1 MKDFLKNNKTK
12 MTIIIGVVILAI
24 AICVFALGN
33 KNENK
38 TENSKRQEPQNLT
51 QAVAQ
56 KNNKNETDYKKI
68 ATGAEILNEESMFTE
83 YTFTTNNSLY
93 IFDKDKLDE
102 GIFTYQKVYDIPSNI
117 KVLNIMPNYGA
128 DIMFVDTNDT
138 VYKLYDENVD
148 NKKAGTSY
156 ESFKMAQ
163 YRFEKSYIESYSELY
178 IGKKMSYDFVANEL
192 IVKDNKLYIHD
203 YERPVNI
210 TEIKGNYEGEKI
222 IRIYNEKILKTDKGF
237 YEIYSYY
244 TGNGPDTTTMKIE
257 LLSKYYD
264 EVLTFTYKYVMLKDY
279 TLIPMK
285 DLIPDYGENYYKTPR
300 GEKPDSFVI

>member
-117 KVLNIMPNYGA
+117 KLLNIMPNYGA

-138 VYKLYDENVD
+138 VYKLYDENID

-264 EVLTFTYKYVMLKDY
+264 EVLTFTYKYVILKDY

>member
-1 MKDFLKNNKTK
+1 MKDFFKNNKTK

-38 TENSKRQEPQNLT
+38 TEKSKRQEPQNLT

-83 YTFTTNNSLY
+83 YTFTTNNNLY
-93 IFDKDKLDE
+93 IFDKDKLNE
-102 GIFTYQKVYDIPSNI
+102 GIFTYENVYDIPSNI

-148 NKKAGTSY
+148 NK
-156 ESFKMAQ
+156 
-163 YRFEKSYIESYSELY
+163 
-178 IGKKMSYDFVANEL
+178 
-192 IVKDNKLYIHD
+192 
-203 YERPVNI
+203 NI
-210 TEIKGNYEGEKI
+210 TS
-222 IRIYNEKILKTDKGF
+222 LF
-237 YEIYSYY
+237 
-244 TGNGPDTTTMKIE
+244 
-257 LLSKYYD
+257 LL
-264 EVLTFTYKYVMLKDY
+264 
-279 TLIPMK
+279 
-285 DLIPDYGENYYKTPR
+285 
-300 GEKPDSFVI
+300 

>member
-1 MKDFLKNNKTK
+1 MKDFFKNNKTK
-12 MTIIIGVVILAI
+12 VAIIIGVIILAI

-117 KVLNIMPNYGA
+117 KLLNIMPNYGA

-148 NKKAGTSY
+148 NKKAGTNY

-163 YRFEKSYIESYSELY
+163 YRFEKSYLESYSELY

-264 EVLTFTYKYVMLKDY
+264 EVLTFTYKYVILKDY

>member
-12 MTIIIGVVILAI
+12 VIIIIGIIILAI
-24 AICVFALGN
+24 VICVFAFGN

-38 TENSKRQEPQNLT
+38 TGNSKKQEPQNLT

-68 ATGAEILNEESMFTE
+68 VAGAEILNEETMFTE

-102 GIFTYQKVYDIPSNI
+102 GIFTYEKVYDIPSNI

-148 NKKAGTSY
+148 NKKAGTNY

-163 YRFEKSYIESYSELY
+163 YRFEKSYLESYSELY

-192 IVKDNKLYIHD
+192 IVK
-203 YERPVNI
+203 
-210 TEIKGNYEGEKI
+210 EIKGNYEGEKI

-264 EVLTFTYKYVMLKDY
+264 EVLTFTYKYVILKDY

>member
-12 MTIIIGVVILAI
+12 VTIIIGVVILTI
-24 AICVFALGN
+24 AICVFAFGN
-33 KNENK
+33 KAENK
-38 TENSKRQEPQNLT
+38 TENSKKQEPQNLT

-117 KVLNIMPNYGA
+117 KLLNIMPNYGA

-148 NKKAGTSY
+148 NKKAGTNY

-163 YRFEKSYIESYSELY
+163 YRFEKSYLESYSELY

-264 EVLTFTYKYVMLKDY
+264 EVLTFTYKYVVLKDY

>member
-38 TENSKRQEPQNLT
+38 TEKSKRQEPQNLT

-102 GIFTYQKVYDIPSNI
+102 GIFTYEKVYDIPSNI

-264 EVLTFTYKYVMLKDY
+264 EVLTFTYKYVILKDY

>member
-38 TENSKRQEPQNLT
+38 TENSKKQEPQNLT

-117 KVLNIMPNYGA
+117 KLLNIMPNYGA

-264 EVLTFTYKYVMLKDY
+264 EVLTFTYKYVILKDY

>member
-102 GIFTYQKVYDIPSNI
+102 GIFTYEKVYDIPSNI

-264 EVLTFTYKYVMLKDY
+264 EVLTFTYKYVILKDY

-300 GEKPDSFVI
+300 GEKLDSFVI

>member
-12 MTIIIGVVILAI
+12 MTIIIGVVILTI
-24 AICVFALGN
+24 AICVFAFGN
-33 KNENK
+33 KAENK
-38 TENSKRQEPQNLT
+38 TENSKKQKPQNLT

-56 KNNKNETDYKKI
+56 KKNKNETDYKKI

-102 GIFTYQKVYDIPSNI
+102 GIFTYEKVYDIPSNI

-148 NKKAGTSY
+148 NKKAGTNY

-163 YRFEKSYIESYSELY
+163 YRFEKSYLESYSELY

-192 IVKDNKLYIHD
+192 IVKDNKLYMHD

-264 EVLTFTYKYVMLKDY
+264 EVLTFTYKYVVLKDY

>member
-93 IFDKDKLDE
+93 IFDKDKLNE
-102 GIFTYQKVYDIPSNI
+102 GIFTYEKVYDIPSNI

-192 IVKDNKLYIHD
+192 IVKDNKLYMHD

-244 TGNGPDTTTMKIE
+244 TGNGPNTTTMKIE

-264 EVLTFTYKYVMLKDY
+264 EVLTFTYKYVILKDY

>member
-1 MKDFLKNNKTK
+1 MKDFFKNNKTK
-12 MTIIIGVVILAI
+12 VAIIIGVIII
-24 AICVFALGN
+24 AIVVCTLAFGN
-33 KNENK
+33 KDENK
-38 TENSKRQEPQNLT
+38 TGNSTKQEPQNLT

-83 YTFTTNNSLY
+83 YTFTTNNNLY

-102 GIFTYQKVYDIPSNI
+102 GIFTYEKVYDIPSNI
-117 KVLNIMPNYGA
+117 KLLNIMPNYGA

-148 NKKAGTSY
+148 NKKAGTNY

-163 YRFEKSYIESYSELY
+163 YRFEKSYLESYSELY
-178 IGKKMSYDFVANEL
+178 IGKKMSYDFVSNEL

-264 EVLTFTYKYVMLKDY
+264 EVLTFTYKYVILKDY

-285 DLIPDYGENYYKTPR
+285 DLIPDYSENYYK
-300 GEKPDSFVI
+300 

>member
-51 QAVAQ
+51 QEVAQ
-56 KNNKNETDYKKI
+56 KNNKNETNYKKI

-83 YTFTTNNSLY
+83 YTFTTNNNLY

-102 GIFTYQKVYDIPSNI
+102 GIFTYEKVYDIPSNI
-117 KVLNIMPNYGA
+117 KLLNIMPNYGA

-244 TGNGPDTTTMKIE
+244 TGNGQDTTTMKIE

-264 EVLTFTYKYVMLKDY
+264 EVLTFTYKYVILKDY

>member
-148 NKKAGTSY
+148 NKKAGTNY

-163 YRFEKSYIESYSELY
+163 YRFEKSYLESYSELY

-264 EVLTFTYKYVMLKDY
+264 EVLTFTYKYVILKDY

>member
-12 MTIIIGVVILAI
+12 VTIIIGVVILAI
-24 AICVFALGN
+24 AICVFAFGN
-33 KNENK
+33 KAENK
-38 TENSKRQEPQNLT
+38 TENSKKQEPQNLT

-68 ATGAEILNEESMFTE
+68 ATGAEILNEGSMFTE

-93 IFDKDKLDE
+93 IFDKDKLNE
-102 GIFTYQKVYDIPSNI
+102 GIFTYEKVYDIPSNI

-148 NKKAGTSY
+148 NKKAGTNY

-192 IVKDNKLYIHD
+192 IVNDNKLYMHD

-222 IRIYNEKILKTDKGF
+222 IRIYNEKILKTDKRF

-264 EVLTFTYKYVMLKDY
+264 EVLTFTYKYVILKDY

>member
-1 MKDFLKNNKTK
+1 MKDFFKNNKTK
-12 MTIIIGVVILAI
+12 VAIIIGVIILAI
-24 AICVFALGN
+24 VVCTLAFGN

-51 QAVAQ
+51 QEVAQ
-56 KNNKNETDYKKI
+56 KNNKNETNYKKI

-83 YTFTTNNSLY
+83 YTFTTNNNLY

-102 GIFTYQKVYDIPSNI
+102 GIFTYEKVYDIPSNI
-117 KVLNIMPNYGA
+117 KLLNIMPNYGA

-148 NKKAGTSY
+148 NKKAGTNY

-163 YRFEKSYIESYSELY
+163 YRFEKSYLESYSELY
-178 IGKKMSYDFVANEL
+178 IGKKMSYDFVSNEL

-264 EVLTFTYKYVMLKDY
+264 EVLTFTYKYVILKDY

-300 GEKPDSFVI
+300 GEKPDSFII

>member
-12 MTIIIGVVILAI
+12 VTIIIGVVILAI
-24 AICVFALGN
+24 AICVFAFGN
-33 KNENK
+33 KAENK
-38 TENSKRQEPQNLT
+38 TENSKKQEPQNLT

-102 GIFTYQKVYDIPSNI
+102 GIFTYEKVYDIPSNI
-117 KVLNIMPNYGA
+117 KLLNIMPNYGA

-148 NKKAGTSY
+148 NKKAGTNY

-163 YRFEKSYIESYSELY
+163 YRFEKSYLESYSELY

-264 EVLTFTYKYVMLKDY
+264 EVLTFTYKYVILKDY

>member
-117 KVLNIMPNYGA
+117 KLLNIMPNYGA

-148 NKKAGTSY
+148 NKKAGTNY

-163 YRFEKSYIESYSELY
+163 YRFEKSYLESYSELY

-264 EVLTFTYKYVMLKDY
+264 EVLTFTYKYVILKDY

-285 DLIPDYGENYYKTPR
+285 DLISDYGENYYKTPR

>member
-33 KNENK
+33 KAENK
-38 TENSKRQEPQNLT
+38 TENSKKQEPQNLT

-102 GIFTYQKVYDIPSNI
+102 GIFTYEKVYDIPSNI
-117 KVLNIMPNYGA
+117 KLLNIMPNYGA

-148 NKKAGTSY
+148 NKKAGTNY

-163 YRFEKSYIESYSELY
+163 YRFEKSYLESYSELY

-264 EVLTFTYKYVMLKDY
+264 EVLTFTYKYVILKDY

>member
-12 MTIIIGVVILAI
+12 VTIIIGVVILAI
-24 AICVFALGN
+24 AICVFAFGN
-33 KNENK
+33 KAENK
-38 TENSKRQEPQNLT
+38 TENSKKQEPQNLT

-68 ATGAEILNEESMFTE
+68 ATGAEILNEGSMFTE

-93 IFDKDKLDE
+93 IFDKDKLNE
-102 GIFTYQKVYDIPSNI
+102 GIFTYEKVYDIPSNI

-148 NKKAGTSY
+148 NKKAGTNY

-192 IVKDNKLYIHD
+192 IVNDNKLYMHD

-264 EVLTFTYKYVMLKDY
+264 EVLTFTYKYVILKDY

>member
-1 MKDFLKNNKTK
+1 MKNFLKNNKTK

-117 KVLNIMPNYGA
+117 KLLNIMPNYGA

-148 NKKAGTSY
+148 NKKAGTNY

-163 YRFEKSYIESYSELY
+163 YRFEKSYLESYSELY

-264 EVLTFTYKYVMLKDY
+264 EVLTFTYKYVILKDY

>member
-1 MKDFLKNNKTK
+1 MKDFFKNNKTK
-12 MTIIIGVVILAI
+12 VAIIIGVIILAI
-24 AICVFALGN
+24 VVCTLAFGN

-51 QAVAQ
+51 QEVAQ
-56 KNNKNETDYKKI
+56 KNNKNETNYKKI

-83 YTFTTNNSLY
+83 YTFTTNNNLY

-102 GIFTYQKVYDIPSNI
+102 GIFTYEKVYDIPSNI
-117 KVLNIMPNYGA
+117 KLLNIMPNYGA

-148 NKKAGTSY
+148 NKKAGTNY

-163 YRFEKSYIESYSELY
+163 YRFEKSYLESYSELY
-178 IGKKMSYDFVANEL
+178 IGKKMSYDFVSNEW

-244 TGNGPDTTTMKIE
+244 TGNGQDTTTMKIE

-264 EVLTFTYKYVMLKDY
+264 EVLTFTYKYVILKDY

>member
-1 MKDFLKNNKTK
+1 MKDFFKNNKTK

-38 TENSKRQEPQNLT
+38 TEKSKRQEPQNLT

-56 KNNKNETDYKKI
+56 TNNKNETDYKKI

-102 GIFTYQKVYDIPSNI
+102 GIFTYEKVYDIPSNI

-264 EVLTFTYKYVMLKDY
+264 EVLTFTYKYVILKDY

>member
-12 MTIIIGVVILAI
+12 VTIIIGVVILAI
-24 AICVFALGN
+24 AICVFAFGN
-33 KNENK
+33 KAENK
-38 TENSKRQEPQNLT
+38 TENSKKQEPQNLT

-102 GIFTYQKVYDIPSNI
+102 GIFTYEKVYDIPSNI
-117 KVLNIMPNYGA
+117 KLLNIMPNYGA

-148 NKKAGTSY
+148 NKKAGTNY

-163 YRFEKSYIESYSELY
+163 YRFEKSYLESYSELY

-264 EVLTFTYKYVMLKDY
+264 EVLTFTYKYVILKDY

-285 DLIPDYGENYYKTPR
+285 DLISDYGENYYKTPR

>member
-1 MKDFLKNNKTK
+1 MKDFFKNNKTK
-12 MTIIIGVVILAI
+12 VAIIIGVIILAI

-148 NKKAGTSY
+148 NKKAGTNY

-163 YRFEKSYIESYSELY
+163 YRFEKSYLESYSELY

-264 EVLTFTYKYVMLKDY
+264 EVLTFTYKYVILKDY

>member
-1 MKDFLKNNKTK
+1 MKDFFKNNKTK
-12 MTIIIGVVILAI
+12 VAIIIGVIILAI
-24 AICVFALGN
+24 VVCTLAFGN
-33 KNENK
+33 KDENK

-83 YTFTTNNSLY
+83 YTFTTNNNLY
-93 IFDKDKLDE
+93 IFDKDKLNE
-102 GIFTYQKVYDIPSNI
+102 GIFTYENVYDIPSNI

-192 IVKDNKLYIHD
+192 IVKDNKLYMHD

-264 EVLTFTYKYVMLKDY
+264 EVLTFTYKYVILKDY

>member
-1 MKDFLKNNKTK
+1 M
-12 MTIIIGVVILAI
+12 
-24 AICVFALGN
+24 
-33 KNENK
+33 
-38 TENSKRQEPQNLT
+38 
-51 QAVAQ
+51 
-56 KNNKNETDYKKI
+56 
-68 ATGAEILNEESMFTE
+68 LN
-83 YTFTTNNSLY
+83 
-93 IFDKDKLDE
+93 I
-102 GIFTYQKVYDIPSNI
+102 IPS
-117 KVLNIMPNYGA
+117 LGA
-128 DIMFVDTNDT
+128 DISIVDTNDT
-138 VYKLYDENVD
+138 VYKLYDENTD

-192 IVKDNKLYIHD
+192 IVNNNKLYMHD

-264 EVLTFTYKYVMLKDY
+264 EVLTFTYKYVILKDY

>member
-117 KVLNIMPNYGA
+117 KLLNIMPNYGA

-148 NKKAGTSY
+148 NKKAGTNY

-163 YRFEKSYIESYSELY
+163 YRFEKSYLESYSELY

-222 IRIYNEKILKTDKGF
+222 IKIYNEKILKTDKGF

-264 EVLTFTYKYVMLKDY
+264 EVLTFTYKYVILKDY

>member
-1 MKDFLKNNKTK
+1 MKDFFKNNKTK
-12 MTIIIGVVILAI
+12 VAIIIGVIILAI
-24 AICVFALGN
+24 VVCTLAFGN
-33 KNENK
+33 KDENK
-38 TENSKRQEPQNLT
+38 TGNSTKQEPQKLT

-83 YTFTTNNSLY
+83 YTFTTNNNLY
-93 IFDKDKLDE
+93 IFDKDKLNE
-102 GIFTYQKVYDIPSNI
+102 GIFTYENVYDIPSNI

-264 EVLTFTYKYVMLKDY
+264 EVLTFTYKYVILKDY

>member
-1 MKDFLKNNKTK
+1 MKDFFKNNKTK

-38 TENSKRQEPQNLT
+38 TEKSKRQEPQNLT

-148 NKKAGTSY
+148 NKKAGTNY

-163 YRFEKSYIESYSELY
+163 YRFEKSYLESYSELY

-264 EVLTFTYKYVMLKDY
+264 EVLTFTYKYVILKDY

>member
-12 MTIIIGVVILAI
+12 VTIIIGVVILAI
-24 AICVFALGN
+24 AICVFAFGN
-33 KNENK
+33 KAENK
-38 TENSKRQEPQNLT
+38 TENSKKQEPQNLT

-102 GIFTYQKVYDIPSNI
+102 GIFTYEKVYDIPSNI
-117 KVLNIMPNYGA
+117 KLLNIMPNYGA

-148 NKKAGTSY
+148 NKKAGTNY

-163 YRFEKSYIESYSELY
+163 YRFEKSYLESYSELY

-264 EVLTFTYKYVMLKDY
+264 EVLTFTYKYVILKDY

-300 GEKPDSFVI
+300 GQKPDSFVI

>member
-117 KVLNIMPNYGA
+117 KLLNIMPNYGA

-148 NKKAGTSY
+148 NKKAGTNY

-163 YRFEKSYIESYSELY
+163 YRFEKSYLESYSELY

-237 YEIYSYY
+237 YEIYNYY

-264 EVLTFTYKYVMLKDY
+264 EVLTFTYKYVILKDY

>member
-117 KVLNIMPNYGA
+117 KLLNIMPNYGA

-148 NKKAGTSY
+148 NKKAGTNY

-163 YRFEKSYIESYSELY
+163 YRFEKSYLESYSELY

-244 TGNGPDTTTMKIE
+244 TGNGPDTTTMEIE

-264 EVLTFTYKYVMLKDY
+264 EVLTFTYKYVILKDY

>member
-102 GIFTYQKVYDIPSNI
+102 GIFTYEKVYDIPSNI

-264 EVLTFTYKYVMLKDY
+264 EVLTFTYKYVILKDY

-300 GEKPDSFVI
+300 GEKPDLFVI

>member
-148 NKKAGTSY
+148 NKKAGTNY

-163 YRFEKSYIESYSELY
+163 YRFEKSYLESYSELY

-192 IVKDNKLYIHD
+192 IAKDNKLYIHD

-264 EVLTFTYKYVMLKDY
+264 EVLTFTYKYVILKDY

>member
-1 MKDFLKNNKTK
+1 MKDFFKNNKTK
-12 MTIIIGVVILAI
+12 VAIIIGVIILAI
-24 AICVFALGN
+24 VVCTLAFGN
-33 KNENK
+33 KDENK
-38 TENSKRQEPQNLT
+38 TGNSTKQEPQKLT

-83 YTFTTNNSLY
+83 YTFTTNNNLY
-93 IFDKDKLDE
+93 IFDKDKLNE
-102 GIFTYQKVYDIPSNI
+102 GIFTYENVYDIPSNI

-148 NKKAGTSY
+148 NKKAGTNY

-163 YRFEKSYIESYSELY
+163 YRFEKSYLESYSELY

-264 EVLTFTYKYVMLKDY
+264 EVLTFTYKYVILKDY

>member
-1 MKDFLKNNKTK
+1 MKDFFKNNKTK
-12 MTIIIGVVILAI
+12 VAIIIGVIILAI
-24 AICVFALGN
+24 VVCTLAFGN

-51 QAVAQ
+51 QEVAQ
-56 KNNKNETDYKKI
+56 KNNKNETNYKKI

-83 YTFTTNNSLY
+83 YTFTTNNNLY

-264 EVLTFTYKYVMLKDY
+264 EVLTFTYKYVILKDY

>member
-33 KNENK
+33 KDENK

-264 EVLTFTYKYVMLKDY
+264 EVLTFTYKYVILKDY

>member
-1 MKDFLKNNKTK
+1 MKDFFKNNKTK
-12 MTIIIGVVILAI
+12 VAIIIGVIII
-24 AICVFALGN
+24 AIVVCTLAFGN
-33 KNENK
+33 KDENK
-38 TENSKRQEPQNLT
+38 TGNSTKQEPQNLT

-83 YTFTTNNSLY
+83 YTFTTNNNLY

-102 GIFTYQKVYDIPSNI
+102 GIFTYEKVYDIPSNI

-192 IVKDNKLYIHD
+192 IVKDNKLYMHD

-264 EVLTFTYKYVMLKDY
+264 EVLTFTYKYVILKDY